1 MFRTNRILCLLVALL
16 WVPLTQHCDLEAIG
30 ALADQCAE
38 GAGNLQD
45 HCRNDVCSIVESASY
60 RGEGDELTVSQPAL
74 TASVC
79 NAWVNIARII
89 APKFEAA
96 PVNAVERP
104 RDWVPGWSFERRAAA
119 PAHAPDWVNV

>member
-30 ALADQCAE
+30 ALADQCSE
-38 GAGNLQD
+38 DAGKLQD

-60 RGEGDELTVSQPAL
+60 RGESDELTVAQPAL

-79 NAWVNIARII
+79 NAWVNLARII
-89 APKFEAA
+89 VPKFEAA

-104 RDWVPGWSFERRAAA
+104 RDWVPSWSFERRAAA
-119 PAHAPDWVNV
+119 PAHAPDWVNL

>member
-1 MFRTNRILCLLVALL
+1 MLRANRILCLLVAFL

-30 ALADQCAE
+30 ALADQCAKS
-38 GAGNLQD
+38 GGNLQD
-45 HCRNDVCSIVESASY
+45 HCRSDACSIVESASY
-60 RGEGDELTVSQPAL
+60 RGDSSQLKVSRPAL

-79 NAWVNIARII
+79 NAWVQVARVMVE
-89 APKFEAA
+89 KFERV

-104 RDWVPGWSFERRAAA
+104 QDWVPVWSFERRAAA